1 MCSHSQPVRLVHQ
14 QVYSLPSLQHPLNI
28 LRHDPSHV
36 LNLRLNV
43 AYRIVLAC
51 LRRAVV
57 YHQALQLAVECCSA
71 IRGETR
77 KVCLLRII
85 SGEELFLDFNK
96 VAERN
101 APTERGRGN
110 DKIGKTAGGGVS
122 RRMVRGSIGN
132 VVDEVVV
139 VCIG

>member
-1 MCSHSQPVRLVHQ
+1 MCSHSQSVRLVHQ
-14 QVYSLPSLQHPLNI
+14 QIYSLSSFQHSLNV

-43 AYRIVLAC
+43 PYRIVLAR

-57 YHQALQLAVECCSA
+57 DHQALQLAVECCSA
-71 IRGETR
+71 IGGETR

-85 SGEELFLDFNK
+85 SSEELFLDFNE

-101 APTERGRGN
+101 APAE
-110 DKIGKTAGGGVS
+110 
-122 RRMVRGSIGN
+122 
-132 VVDEVVV
+132 
-139 VCIG
+139 